1 MKSILD
7 RDLDLILPFGTPPFP
22 FPLEE
27 DARELGTTL
36 LLALCLTTLLLDGD
50 SLDWSF
56 L

>member
-1 MKSILD
+1 M
-7 RDLDLILPFGTPPFP
+7 DLILPFATPPFS

-27 DARELGTTL
+27 EANELGTF